1 MSRSYGLR
9 SGRLAAF
16 AASVAPAALCA
27 LVALPA
33 SAATPA
39 LIAMPAPI
47 SPPSTPSPVGPPES
61 AGSPP
66 ASLPP
71 ELLALEQKMQEL
83 HLSGAKVSFH
93 QTLRI
98 TPLLAHGAHVQ
109 TLSGA
114 SGVVE
119 VDYARHVARL
129 RERAGRAHLEA
140 RLIGNTLYARVP
152 ALTRRDGGRPWVR
165 AVVPKHLPERL
176 NLGPK
181 LLDAGPS
188 FALLRSDLAGAVSV
202 SQDGTATV
210 QGKQT
215 IQFTATFKG
224 PGHTAI
230 GGPQPRQIP
239 ETGTL
244 QLFVEPSGLPVQTIG
259 TVTDGMAV
267 MSTTS
272 TLEGV
277 NMPVRVKAPPA
288 RLTIGQR
295 ALRRL
300 QRRIARRQARRVRRC
315 LRRANREGRRRGE
328 HGRRLRKRVQRCLRS
343 IDAGHG
349 EASGKLVIKG

>member
-9 SGRLAAF
+9 SGRLAAL
-16 AASVAPAALCA
+16 AASLALAALCA

-33 SAATPA
+33 SAATA
-39 LIAMPAPI
+39 
-47 SPPSTPSPVGPPES
+47 TPSPVGPPES

-83 HLSGAKVSFH
+83 HLSSAKVSFH
-93 QTLRI
+93 RTLRI
-98 TPLLAHGAHVQ
+98 TPLLAHGAHVR
-109 TLSGA
+109 TLAGA
-114 SGVVE
+114 SGVAE

-129 RERAGRAHLEA
+129 RERAGRAHVEA
-140 RLIGNTLYARVP
+140 RLIGNTLYARIP

-165 AVVPKHLPERL
+165 AVVPKHLPEPL

-181 LLDAGPS
+181 LLDASPS
-188 FALLRSDLAGAVSV
+188 FALLRNDLAGAVSV
-202 SQDGTATV
+202 SQDGAATV

-224 PGHTAI
+224 PGRTAI
-230 GGPQPRQIP
+230 GGPQPRRIP

-244 QLFVEPSGLPVQTIG
+244 QLFVEPGGLPIETIG
-259 TVTDGMAV
+259 TVTDGLTI

-272 TLEGV
+272 TLDGV
-277 NMPVRVKAPPA
+277 NMPVLVKAPPA

-300 QRRIARRQARRVRRC
+300 ERRIARRQARRIRRC
-315 LRRANREGRRRGE
+315 LRRVTREGGRRGE
-328 HGRRLRKRVQRCLRS
+328 HGRRLRKRLQGCF
-343 IDAGHG
+343 DAGHSAHG